1 MLVQA
6 DARWADWVEQVASW
20 DFDSDERALEPA
32 QQQADTLQ
40 QQLAQEHLQASQKR
54 WRQWVK
60 QKLPNGAAAVHA
72 YVKRDLQRPILI
84 QGDLSSLDASPQAV
98 LEDEETKWKEVWHRL
113 SGKYGNPWQEAELL
127 PSQRLPPITA
137 KQIRSAALSFST
149 KTAVGEDWLHPR
161 LVAFL
166 SEDVRDCYAQVLN
179 TAELSGRWPSLVSVN
194 LINLIPKPTG
204 GLRPIGLMAT
214 LIRIYERVRKSI
226 VARWR
231 GGKL

>member
-6 DARWADWVEQVASW
+6 DARWADWVEQVANW

-137 KQIRSAALSFST
+137 KQIRSAALSFSA

-166 SEDVRDCYAQVLN
+166 SEEVRDC
-179 TAELSGRWPSLVSVN
+179 
-194 LINLIPKPTG
+194 
-204 GLRPIGLMAT
+204 
-214 LIRIYERVRKSI
+214 
-226 VARWR
+226 
-231 GGKL
+231 